1 MENTKYMSGIKRQV
15 SAAVKRAP
23 VKAKTK
29 TAAAAPVRASTPKAP
44 VAAPGWTFFSN
55 HAHVLFCLSAD
66 PTMLLRDVA
75 TRVGVTER
83 AVLRIVAELEEA
95 GVLQRQRE
103 GRRNRY
109 VVIANA
115 PLRHAVEAHCT
126 VGELLAVINRR

>member
-1 MENTKYMSGIKRQV
+1 MENTKHMSGIKRQV

-23 VKAKTK
+23 AKAKTK
-29 TAAAAPVRASTPKAP
+29 GAAATPARTAAPRAAVAS
-44 VAAPGWTFFSN
+44 PGWTFFSN

-75 TRVGVTER
+75 ARVGVTER

-109 VVIANA
+109 NVIADA

>member
-1 MENTKYMSGIKRQV
+1 MSGNKSNV
-15 SAAVKRAP
+15 SSSSTPAPGREESPDRA
-23 VKAKTK
+23 
-29 TAAAAPVRASTPKAP
+29 ASTEAP
-44 VAAPGWTFFSN
+44 ARPASGWTFFSN

-66 PTMLLRDVA
+66 PTMLLKHVA

-109 VVIANA
+109 VVIPDAR
-115 PLRHAVEAHCT
+115 LRHAVESHCT
-126 VGELLAVINRR
+126 VGELLAVINGR

>member
-1 MENTKYMSGIKRQV
+1 
-15 SAAVKRAP
+15 
-23 VKAKTK
+23 
-29 TAAAAPVRASTPKAP
+29 
-44 VAAPGWTFFSN
+44 
-55 HAHVLFCLSAD
+55 
-66 PTMLLRDVA
+66 MLLKDVA

-95 GVLQRQRE
+95 GVLKRQRE

-109 VVIANA
+109 LVIPDA